1 MLLVK
6 SLKNVI
12 FGKSELFPDFQ
23 YGCRSSHSIKNLV
36 SKIVSGRIAR
46 TFNRSDVTRVAI
58 LHISKAFDS
67 VQYVIVLHKH
77 KSYGISDQDFSLLH
91 FSVTDDFGWF
101 LVGVYQS
108 FIIVF
113 TLFLICINDVFDDI
127 VIL

>member
-36 SKIVSGRIAR
+36 SKIVSDRIAR

-67 VQYVIVLHKH
+67 VEYVIVLHKH
-77 KSYGISDQDFSLLH
+77 KSYGISDQDFSLL
-91 FSVTDDFGWF
+91 SSF
-101 LVGVYQS
+101 LSNG
-108 FIIVF
+108 
-113 TLFLICINDVFDDI
+113 
-127 VIL
+127 